1 MKPLRLAIVTASAV
15 VVALGLGIG
24 VTEAG
29 AQQVGVQVLPMKGP
43 PGAPVSIQVSN
54 CPAGTA
60 TIAVRPE
67 RPTGSPDTPPPFD
80 PNETLTKV
88 AADSTGSATVAT
100 NIEPVL
106 KPEGQYTFDV
116 FCLDANGAV
125 VGSPL
130 STQFELAALPLQVTP
145 NQGTIGTHVT
155 VTGSGCP
162 QGTTDQVL
170 VRISGASDQLSPF
183 DPNSPNLF
191 PTSVNADGSFS
202 VAFDIP
208 AGLER
213 GENQVESFCI
223 SEGGSNLAG
232 PGLTV
237 FVVDQVKAQSDLPPT
252 GADARVLLVGV
263 GLMLVGAL
271 SLVARSRSE
280 EAFGRARERG
290 DAR

>member
-1 MKPLRLAIVTASAV
+1 MNPARLAIVTTTTV
-15 VVALGLGIG
+15 FVGLAFAT
-24 VTEAG
+24 VPAG

-67 RPTGSPDTPPPFD
+67 RPAGTPDTPPPFD

-100 NIEPVL
+100 TTEAVI
-106 KPEGQYTFDV
+106 KPDGQYMFDV
-116 FCLDANGAV
+116 FCLDASGAV
-125 VGSPL
+125 VGAPL
-130 STQFELAALPLQVTP
+130 STPFEIALMPLQVTP
-145 NQGTIGTHVT
+145 NRGPIGTQVT
-155 VTGSGCP
+155 VAGSGCP
-162 QGTTDQVL
+162 QGTTDQVM
-170 VRISGASDQLSPF
+170 VRISGASDELSPF

-191 PTSVNADGSFS
+191 PTAVAADGSFS
-202 VAFDIP
+202 VAFAIP

-223 SEGGSNLAG
+223 SEGGSTLAG

-237 FVVDQVKAQSDLPPT
+237 FNIDDVKPQAGDLPPT
-252 GADARVLLVGV
+252 GADATLAILGLALLTAGT
-263 GLMLVGAL
+263 AL
-271 SLVARSRSE
+271 SAVAL
-280 EAFGRARERG
+280 GRGREQG